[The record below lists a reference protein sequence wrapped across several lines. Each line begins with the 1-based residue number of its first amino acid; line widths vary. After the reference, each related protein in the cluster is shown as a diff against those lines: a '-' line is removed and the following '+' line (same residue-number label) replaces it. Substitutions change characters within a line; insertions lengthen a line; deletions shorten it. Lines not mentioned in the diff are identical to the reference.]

1 MPRVLVGLTGQEQTL
16 YHLGRVAQHLDAPD
30 LLAYFDELKTDESL
44 LRALET
50 QVADEPAFT
59 TKRFGSVFELRL
71 FRILLYCLVRHLKP
85 DVAVETGVLHGL
97 TTAFLLDALVRNGSG
112 ALVSIDLPAYAGAAP
127 PNRDGYDAN
136 LPPDREPG
144 WAIPPAL
151 HGPWELCLGPSDRL
165 LPEVLGR
172 HAAIDLF
179 LHDSEH
185 TYETM
190 ELEMGLAW
198 PALRPGGVMVV
209 DNFDANGA
217 FDDFCAAH
225 GVEPVLLPAPDE
237 LYAQTL
243 RFGLVVKP

>member
-1 MPRVLVGLTGQEQTL
+1 MRVGITGQEQTL
-16 YHLGRVAQHLDAPD
+16 YHLGRAAQQLGAPD
-30 LLAYFDELKTDESL
+30 LLEHFDELKSDESL
-44 LRALET
+44 LRGLEA

-59 TKRFGSVFELRL
+59 TKRFESVFTMRL

-85 DVAVETGVLHGL
+85 NVFVETGVLHGL
-97 TTAFLLDALVRNGSG
+97 TTAFLLNALVRNGSG
-112 ALVSIDLPAYAGAAP
+112 TLVSIDLPAYAGAAP

-144 WAIPPAL
+144 WTVPPSL
-151 HGPWELCLGPSDRL
+151 HEPWELQLGPSSRL
-165 LPEVLGR
+165 LPEVLAR
-172 HAAIDLF
+172 YEAIDLF

-198 PALRPGGVMVV
+198 PALRSGGVMVV
-209 DNFDANGA
+209 DNIEANSA
-217 FDDFCAAH
+217 FDDFCTAH
-225 GVEPVLLPAPDE
+225 GVEPLLLPAPDE
-237 LYAQTL
+237 NYAETL